1 MKQNI
6 KKILSLFFISLIC
19 SFSYYAEV
27 MIHGWEG
34 LKWTGNFYW
43 TLLVAPFIFC
53 LWIKIFVE
61 KEIKIKNIF
70 KFLLSYFLTFIVIY
84 ILLNFLYNLR
94 LTAFLLFVPFEKF
107 ITENIF
113 DLLVYCTIVLNSAL
127 IFIILFLE
135 NLKLQKILNF
145 ELAKKEKIILVFQP
159 IYIFFTAEIWMIVLY
174 YLKAFPKMNQFDLFE
189 SIFIFKTGTIIF
201 SSILFEGLYILYK
214 KKV

>member
-1 MKQNI
+1 
-6 KKILSLFFISLIC
+6 
-19 SFSYYAEV
+19 

-84 ILLNFLYNLR
+84 ILLNFIYNLR

-113 DLLVYCTIVLNSAL
+113 DLLVYCTIIINCSL
-127 IFIILFLE
+127 IFLVLYLE

-159 IYIFFTAEIWMIVLY
+159 IYIFFTAEIWMIILY
-174 YLKAFPKMNQFDLFE
+174 YLKVFPKMNQFDLFE